1 MANMEIDVKYLSG
14 LEIPTWKGV
23 KKRIISQI
31 QKFRF
36 DNRGRSI
43 SVGDRVKINPGNDV
57 SWNAVNLIC
66 IVYQYWIL

>member
-1 MANMEIDVKYLSG
+1 MEIDVKYLSG

-43 SVGDRVKINPGNDV
+43 SVGDRVKINQ
-57 SWNAVNLIC
+57 VN
-66 IVYQYWIL
+66 QPRQ